1 MAKAKDFIEKNKTEY
16 SETVNC
22 QYAGIQFKVKR
33 IISFTDMITFVDNV
47 SRGCFDY
54 ETGEYYPEARDYG
67 FKVSVFEMYTDIELP
82 EDSSE
87 RYAFIYGDDN
97 LFYYII
103 SRINKGQF
111 DAIQDSIEERIN
123 NTLNLNTDNVNR
135 QLNELH
141 TQLTNIATGFSSVLG
156 GVSGEDIKKILSSI
170 SKGRIDEEKL
180 MKAWIDAKNDGKGE
194 DGQ

>member
-1 MAKAKDFIEKNKTEY
+1 MAKAKDFIEKNKTDY
-16 SETVNC
+16 SNVVNC

-33 IISFTDMITFVDNV
+33 IIPFTDMITFVDNV

-97 LFYYII
+97 LFFYVI

-123 NTLNLNTDNVNR
+123 NTLSVNVSNVNR
-135 QLNELH
+135 QLNDLH
-141 TQLTNIATGFSSVLG
+141 TQLTNIANGFASVLG
-156 GVSGEDIKKILSSI
+156 DVSGEDIKKILSGI
-170 SKGRIDEEKL
+170 SKGRLDEEKL
-180 MKAWIDAKNDGKGE
+180 MKAWIDNKKESETEG
-194 DGQ
+194 GQ